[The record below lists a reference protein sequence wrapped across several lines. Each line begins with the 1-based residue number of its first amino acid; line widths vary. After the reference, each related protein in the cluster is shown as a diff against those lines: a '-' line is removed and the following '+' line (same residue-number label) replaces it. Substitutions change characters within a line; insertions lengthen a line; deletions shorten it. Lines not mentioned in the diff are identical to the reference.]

1 MEHSI
6 NMFQIGVVGRT
17 GAGKSS
23 LITAL
28 LRLAEPEGSILI
40 NGKDILKLPL
50 QEVRENISV
59 IPQDP
64 TLFACTL
71 RENLDPFGQYSDQD
85 IWRALE
91 QVSDSE

>member
-1 MEHSI
+1 
-6 NMFQIGVVGRT
+6 MFQIGVVGRT